1 MELATN
7 EHMTATEREIEHC
20 IVMAQG
26 YLTTLS
32 LAVGRAA
39 YGAEMERDI
48 RDHIA
53 TGTVLRERLLDRVQT
68 RLNNEAAERAA

>member
-26 YLTTLS
+26 YLTTLA
-32 LAVGRAA
+32 LTVGRA
-39 YGAEMERDI
+39 YGKEMERDI